1 MISQCTI
8 LSEAESF
15 NNEGMSAPS
24 AKWKGKGPGHLQQAL
39 SWLHSHCFTFNSV
52 TNGTYEIAANFPS
65 PIDSKGHGTH
75 TYSTVAGREVQGAS
89 YFGPN

>member
-39 SWLHSHCFTFNSV
+39 S
-52 TNGTYEIAANFPS
+52 
-65 PIDSKGHGTH
+65 
-75 TYSTVAGREVQGAS
+75 
-89 YFGPN
+89 